1 MAEAKSESNEWE
13 RAVDLM
19 RGNCVEAK
27 RKKASHRKVCYEGVT
42 PLSEVKDG
50 RGWLAKT
57 LTEIDVAER
66 LPPLALLSHHNVSAN
81 KE

>member
-1 MAEAKSESNEWE
+1 M
-13 RAVDLM
+13 
-19 RGNCVEAK
+19 
-27 RKKASHRKVCYEGVT
+27 CYEGVT